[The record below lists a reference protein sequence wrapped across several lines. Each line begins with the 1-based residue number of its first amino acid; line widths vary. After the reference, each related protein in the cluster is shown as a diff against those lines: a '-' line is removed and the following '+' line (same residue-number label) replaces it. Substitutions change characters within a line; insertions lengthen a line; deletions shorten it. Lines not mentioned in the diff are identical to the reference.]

1 MRARLK
7 RLAQALGWPVPV
19 RTCVLMYHRVAELP
33 SDVWRIAVSP
43 AHFEQH
49 LHVLRTMYT
58 VVPLG
63 ELADAVAQQ
72 TLRKPVVAVTFDDG
86 YVDNFLTAKPILEQY
101 EIPATF
107 FVASGNIG
115 KPDEFWWDELE
126 QLVLATPRLP
136 AHYSGT
142 IAQQLIAANLTT
154 ETNLTESLRQ
164 QHQHWDAN
172 TQAPPTQRAALY
184 LELWRALQPL
194 PHAEQQPH
202 LQHLRQW
209 AGVLPGCRPQYRSL
223 TGSELLELSR
233 NPLFTIGV
241 HTVSHPALASHSPA
255 YQQRELLDNQAF
267 LRQATTQPANL
278 VAYPYGNFSPETL
291 AVVAQNGFAAA
302 VTTVPHTI
310 SATSNNYAL
319 GRFQVPDAAGPQF
332 AQLLRQWQRTP

>member
-7 RLAQALGWPVPV
+7 RLATALGWPVPA

-33 SDVWRIAVSP
+33 GDVWRIAVSP

-49 LHVLRTMYT
+49 LHVLRTAYT
-58 VVPLG
+58 VVPLP
-63 ELADAVAQQ
+63 ELASAVAQQ

-86 YVDNFLTAKPILEQY
+86 YADNFLAAKPILEHYQ
-101 EIPATF
+101 IPATF

-126 QLVLATPRLP
+126 QLVLATPQLP

-142 IAQQLIAANLTT
+142 IAHQLIAANLTT

-172 TQAPPTQRAALY
+172 TQAPPTQRAALF
-184 LELWRALQPL
+184 LELWRALRPL
-194 PHAEQQPH
+194 PHTEQQQH
-202 LQHLRQW
+202 LRHLRQW
-209 AGVLPGCRPQYRSL
+209 AAVLPGCRPQYRSL
-223 TGSELLELSR
+223 ASSELLELSS

-241 HTVSHPALASHSPA
+241 HTVSHPALASHSSA
-255 YQQRELLDNQAF
+255 YQERELLENQYF
-267 LRQATTQPANL
+267 LRQATTQPANI

-291 AVVAQNGFAAA
+291 AVVAKNGFAAA
-302 VTTVPHTI
+302 VTTVQHAI
-310 SATSNNYAL
+310 RNNSNNYAL
-319 GRFQVPDAAGPQF
+319 GRFPVPDVPGPQF
-332 AQLLRQWQRTP
+332 AQLMQQWQRTQ